1 MAVYSELIKNF
12 EKIRE
17 YVRDFYIFGF
27 HTRESFDAKS
37 KRTYDNEK
45 RRIESWLSDHV
56 HTSLEGHKKKV
67 SVQVDSGNIFQNPL
81 YQCYRSKTFTDND
94 IRLHF
99 ILMDALEDNAMSVSE
114 IADYISANYSM
125 IIDVQI
131 IRIKLKEY
139 VKEGLVSE
147 VKSGRNILYTKT
159 GCYADDIVSQ
169 YKGLGDMIKF
179 FSEENPFGVVGSFI
193 LDKLGAKNNIFVR
206 KHAYMV
212 HTLDDEILID
222 IMGAMEQKKAVLL
235 SCVSRKND
243 KKHEITAV
251 VLKIH
256 CSVQT
261 GRNYLIMYFTKQKRL
276 MSVRVDSIVKVT
288 PLDVVADYDTYYRY
302 YEDNR
307 RFLWGTSFGKARKY
321 GQKEHIHMEIAVDE
335 TKEMYV
341 VKRLE
346 REKRSGTVA
355 KISNGLYSFDIDLF
369 DANEAFP
376 WIKTFIGR
384 IAAFE
389 TTNEELQDKF
399 DSDIARLY
407 EIYGGAYE

>member
-56 HTSLEGHKKKV
+56 HASLEGHKKKV

-99 ILMDALEDNAMSVSE
+99 ILMDALEDSTMSVSE
-114 IADYISANYSM
+114 IADYISANYGM
-125 IIDVQI
+125 VIDVQI

-147 VKSGRNILYTKT
+147 IKSGRNILYTKT
-159 GCYADDIVSQ
+159 DCYADDIVSR

-193 LDKLGAKNNIFVR
+193 MDKLGAKNNIFVR

-222 IMGAMEQKKAVLL
+222 IMEAMEQKKAVLL

-243 KKHEITAV
+243 KKHEITAIP
-251 VLKIH
+251 LKIH

-261 GRNYLIMYFTKQKRL
+261 GRNYLIMYFAKQKRL

-321 GQKEHIHMEIAVDE
+321 GQKEHIHMEIVIDE

-346 REKRSGTVA
+346 REKRSGTVT
-355 KISNGLYSFDIDLF
+355 KKSDGLYAFDIDLF

-384 IAAFE
+384 IVAFE

-407 EIYGGAYE
+407 EIYGGADK

>member
-67 SVQVDSGNIFQNPL
+67 SVQLDSGNIFQNPL

-114 IADYISANYSM
+114 IADYISANYGM

-147 VKSGRNILYTKT
+147 VKRGRNILYTKT
-159 GCYADDIVSQ
+159 GCYADDIVSR

-193 LDKLGAKNNIFVR
+193 MDKLGAKNNIF
-206 KHAYMV
+206 V

-307 RFLWGTSFGKARKY
+307 RFLWGTSFGKSRRY

-335 TKEMYV
+335 AKEMYV

-346 REKRSGTVA
+346 REKRSGTVT
-355 KISNGLYSFDIDLF
+355 KKSDGLYAFDIDLF

-384 IAAFE
+384 IVAFE

>member
-114 IADYISANYSM
+114 IADYISANYGM

-159 GCYADDIVSQ
+159 GCYADDIVSR

-179 FSEENPFGVVGSFI
+179 FSGVVGSFI
-193 LDKLGAKNNIFVR
+193 MDKLGAKNNIFVR

-307 RFLWGTSFGKARKY
+307 RFLWGTSFGKSRRY

-335 TKEMYV
+335 AKEMYV

-346 REKRSGTVA
+346 REKRSGTVT
-355 KISNGLYSFDIDLF
+355 KKSDGLYAFDIDLF

-384 IAAFE
+384 IVAFE

>member
-12 EKIRE
+12 EKVRE

-114 IADYISANYSM
+114 IADYISANYGM

-159 GCYADDIVSQ
+159 GCYADDIVSR
-169 YKGLGDMIKF
+169 YKGLGDLRKTLLVWWAALSWI
-179 FSEENPFGVVGSFI
+179 SW
-193 LDKLGAKNNIFVR
+193 VR
-206 KHAYMV
+206 KIIF
-212 HTLDDEILID
+212 L
-222 IMGAMEQKKAVLL
+222 
-235 SCVSRKND
+235 CVSTLTWCILLMMRYSLISWEQWSRK
-243 KKHEITAV
+243 K
-251 VLKIH
+251 
-256 CSVQT
+256 
-261 GRNYLIMYFTKQKRL
+261 
-276 MSVRVDSIVKVT
+276 
-288 PLDVVADYDTYYRY
+288 
-302 YEDNR
+302 
-307 RFLWGTSFGKARKY
+307 
-321 GQKEHIHMEIAVDE
+321 
-335 TKEMYV
+335 
-341 VKRLE
+341 
-346 REKRSGTVA
+346 
-355 KISNGLYSFDIDLF
+355 LF
-369 DANEAFP
+369 CYPA
-376 WIKTFIGR
+376 
-384 IAAFE
+384 
-389 TTNEELQDKF
+389 
-399 DSDIARLY
+399 
-407 EIYGGAYE
+407 

>member
-99 ILMDALEDNAMSVSE
+99 ILMDALEDSTMSVSE
-114 IADYISANYSM
+114 IADYISENYGM
-125 IIDVQI
+125 VIDVQI

-139 VKEGLVSE
+139 LKEGLVNE
-147 VKSGRNILYTKT
+147 VRNGRAVLYTKAD
-159 GCYADDIVSQ
+159 CYADDIVSR

-193 LDKLGAKNNIFVR
+193 MDKLNAKNNIFVR

-251 VLKIH
+251 PLKIH

-288 PLDVVADYDTYYRY
+288 LLDVVADYDTYYRY
-302 YEDNR
+302 YKDNR
-307 RFLWGTSFGKARKY
+307 RFLWGTSFGKARRY

-335 TKEMYV
+335 AKEMYV

-346 REKRSGTVA
+346 REKRSGTVT
-355 KISNGLYSFDIDLF
+355 KKSDGLYAFDIDLF

-389 TTNEELQDKF
+389 TTNEDLQDKF

-407 EIYGGAYE
+407 EIYGGADK

>member
-114 IADYISANYSM
+114 IADYISANYGM
-125 IIDVQI
+125 VIDVQI

-159 GCYADDIVSQ
+159 GCYADDIVSR

-179 FSEENPFGVVGSFI
+179 FSDENPFGVVGSFI

-251 VLKIH
+251 
-256 CSVQT
+256 
-261 GRNYLIMYFTKQKRL
+261 L

-384 IAAFE
+384 IAVFD

>member
-1 MAVYSELIKNF
+1 M
-12 EKIRE
+12 
-17 YVRDFYIFGF
+17 
-27 HTRESFDAKS
+27 
-37 KRTYDNEK
+37 
-45 RRIESWLSDHV
+45 
-56 HTSLEGHKKKV
+56 
-67 SVQVDSGNIFQNPL
+67 
-81 YQCYRSKTFTDND
+81 
-94 IRLHF
+94 
-99 ILMDALEDNAMSVSE
+99 
-114 IADYISANYSM
+114 
-125 IIDVQI
+125 
-131 IRIKLKEY
+131 
-139 VKEGLVSE
+139 SE

-159 GCYADDIVSQ
+159 NCYADNIVSQ

-193 LDKLGAKNNIFVR
+193 MDKLGAKNNIFVR

-222 IMGAMEQKKAVLL
+222 IMEAMEQKKAVLL

-243 KKHEITAV
+243 KKHEITAIP
-251 VLKIH
+251 LKIH

-307 RFLWGTSFGKARKY
+307 RFLWGTSFGKSRRY

-335 TKEMYV
+335 AKEMYV

-346 REKRSGTVA
+346 REKRSGTVT
-355 KISNGLYSFDIDLF
+355 KKSDGLYAFDIDLLTLTKLPM
-369 DANEAFP
+369 DKNVH
-376 WIKTFIGR
+376 R
-384 IAAFE
+384 
-389 TTNEELQDKF
+389 QD
-399 DSDIARLY
+399 SGI
-407 EIYGGAYE
+407 

>member
-99 ILMDALEDNAMSVSE
+99 ILMDALEDSTMSVSE
-114 IADYISANYSM
+114 IADYISENYGM
-125 IIDVQI
+125 VIDVQI

-159 GCYADDIVSQ
+159 GCYADDIVSR

-193 LDKLGAKNNIFVR
+193 MDKLNAKNNIFVR

-222 IMGAMEQKKAVLL
+222 IMVAMEQKKAVLL

-261 GRNYLIMYFTKQKRL
+261 GRNYLIMYFTKAKRL

-288 PLDVVADYDTYYRY
+288 PLDVVEEYDTYYRY

-335 TKEMYV
+335 AKEMYV

-346 REKRSGTVA
+346 REKRSGTVT

-407 EIYGGAYE
+407 EIYGGADK

>member
-125 IIDVQI
+125 VIDVQI

-139 VKEGLVSE
+139 VKE
-147 VKSGRNILYTKT
+147 
-159 GCYADDIVSQ
+159 
-169 YKGLGDMIKF
+169 GLGDMIKF

-193 LDKLGAKNNIFVR
+193 MDKLGTKNNIFVR

-346 REKRSGTVA
+346 REKRSGTVT
-355 KISNGLYSFDIDLF
+355 KKSDGLYAFDIDLF

-384 IAAFE
+384 IVAFE

>member
-67 SVQVDSGNIFQNPL
+67 SVRVDSGNIFQNPL

-114 IADYISANYSM
+114 IANYISESYGM
-125 IIDVQI
+125 VIDVQI

-159 GCYADDIVSQ
+159 NCYADDIVNR
-169 YKGLGDMIKF
+169 YKGFEDMIKF

-193 LDKLGAKNNIFVR
+193 MDKLGAKNNIFVR

-212 HTLDDEILID
+212 HTLDDEVLLD

-235 SCVSRKND
+235 SCVSQKND
-243 KKHEITAV
+243 KSHEITAV
-251 VLKIH
+251 PLKIH

-261 GRNYLIMYFTKQKRL
+261 GRNYLIMYFVRQKRL
-276 MSVRVDSIVKVT
+276 MSVRVDSIVKVKHI
-288 PLDVVADYDTYYRY
+288 DVVADYDKYYRY

-335 TKEMYV
+335 AKEMFV

-346 REKRSGTVA
+346 REKRCGTVTR
-355 KISNGLYSFDIDLF
+355 ISDGLYAFDIDLF

-407 EIYGGAYE
+407 EIYGGADK

>member
-114 IADYISANYSM
+114 IADYISANYGM

-159 GCYADDIVSQ
+159 DCYADDIVSR

-193 LDKLGAKNNIFVR
+193 MDKLGAKNNIFVR

-222 IMGAMEQKKAVLL
+222 IMEAMEQKKAVLL
-235 SCVSRKND
+235 SCVNRKND
-243 KKHEITAV
+243 KKHEITAIP
-251 VLKIH
+251 LKIH

-321 GQKEHIHMEIAVDE
+321 GQKEHIHMEIVIDE

-384 IAAFE
+384 IVAFE

>member
-1 MAVYSELIKNF
+1 MV
-12 EKIRE
+12 
-17 YVRDFYIFGF
+17 
-27 HTRESFDAKS
+27 
-37 KRTYDNEK
+37 
-45 RRIESWLSDHV
+45 
-56 HTSLEGHKKKV
+56 
-67 SVQVDSGNIFQNPL
+67 
-81 YQCYRSKTFTDND
+81 
-94 IRLHF
+94 
-99 ILMDALEDNAMSVSE
+99 
-114 IADYISANYSM
+114 
-125 IIDVQI
+125 IDVQI

-159 GCYADDIVSQ
+159 GCYADDIVSR

-193 LDKLGAKNNIFVR
+193 MDKLGAKNNIFVR

-307 RFLWGTSFGKARKY
+307 RFLWGTSFGKSRRY
-321 GQKEHIHMEIAVDE
+321 GQKEHIHMEIAADE

-346 REKRSGTVA
+346 REKRSGTVT
-355 KISNGLYSFDIDLF
+355 KKSDGLYAFDIDLF

-384 IAAFE
+384 IVAFE
-389 TTNEELQDKF
+389 TTSEELQDKF

>member
-1 MAVYSELIKNF
+1 MCQ
-12 EKIRE
+12 
-17 YVRDFYIFGF
+17 G
-27 HTRESFDAKS
+27 
-37 KRTYDNEK
+37 
-45 RRIESWLSDHV
+45 
-56 HTSLEGHKKKV
+56 
-67 SVQVDSGNIFQNPL
+67 
-81 YQCYRSKTFTDND
+81 
-94 IRLHF
+94 
-99 ILMDALEDNAMSVSE
+99 ILT
-114 IADYISANYSM
+114 IS
-125 IIDVQI
+125 
-131 IRIKLKEY
+131 
-139 VKEGLVSE
+139 
-147 VKSGRNILYTKT
+147 
-159 GCYADDIVSQ
+159 
-169 YKGLGDMIKF
+169 
-179 FSEENPFGVVGSFI
+179 
-193 LDKLGAKNNIFVR
+193 
-206 KHAYMV
+206 
-212 HTLDDEILID
+212 
-222 IMGAMEQKKAVLL
+222 GAMEQKKAVLL

-335 TKEMYV
+335 AKEMYV

-346 REKRSGTVA
+346 REKRSGTVT
-355 KISNGLYSFDIDLF
+355 KKSDGLYAFDIDIF

-384 IAAFE
+384 IVAFE

>member
-114 IADYISANYSM
+114 IADYISANYGM

-147 VKSGRNILYTKT
+147 VKRGRNILYTKT
-159 GCYADDIVSQ
+159 GCYADDIVSR

-179 FSEENPFGVVGSFI
+179 FSEENPFG
-193 LDKLGAKNNIFVR
+193 
-206 KHAYMV
+206 
-212 HTLDDEILID
+212 
-222 IMGAMEQKKAVLL
+222 
-235 SCVSRKND
+235 
-243 KKHEITAV
+243 
-251 VLKIH
+251 
-256 CSVQT
+256 

-307 RFLWGTSFGKARKY
+307 RFLWGTSFGKSRRY

-335 TKEMYV
+335 AKEMYV

-346 REKRSGTVA
+346 REKRSGTVT
-355 KISNGLYSFDIDLF
+355 KKSDGLYAFDIDLF

-384 IAAFE
+384 IVAFE

>member
-56 HTSLEGHKKKV
+56 HASLEGHKKKV

-81 YQCYRSKTFTDND
+81 YQCYRSKAFTDND

-99 ILMDALEDNAMSVSE
+99 ILMDALEDSTMSVSE
-114 IADYISANYSM
+114 IADYISANYGM
-125 IIDVQI
+125 VIDVQI

-147 VKSGRNILYTKT
+147 IKSGRNILYTKT
-159 GCYADDIVSQ
+159 DCYADDIVSR

-193 LDKLGAKNNIFVR
+193 MDKLGAKNNIFVR

-222 IMGAMEQKKAVLL
+222 IMEAMEQKKAVLL

-243 KKHEITAV
+243 KKHEITAIP
-251 VLKIH
+251 LKIH

-261 GRNYLIMYFTKQKRL
+261 GRNYLIMYFAKQKRL

-321 GQKEHIHMEIAVDE
+321 GQKEHIHMEIVIDE

-346 REKRSGTVA
+346 REKRSGTVT
-355 KISNGLYSFDIDLF
+355 KKSDGLYAFDIDLF

-384 IAAFE
+384 IVAFE